1 MAARIKLGLD
11 MSICMT
17 MTITITHAIKV
28 TRINKFKINTALPFK
43 RSLPFSLYGE
53 RGFVNPPNLGSLGEK
68 SDHNPSNTVY

>member
-11 MSICMT
+11 MSIS
-17 MTITITHAIKV
+17 MTITITYAIKV
-28 TRINKFKINTALPFK
+28 TRKNKFKINTTFPFK
-43 RSLPFSLYGE
+43 RSLPSSLYGE